1 MTDIEISR
9 NSKKLDIREIAKK
22 LDLKE
27 DDLELYGK
35 RFPST
40 PYVITLAPV
49 SSYLGFL

>member
-35 RFPST
+35 HKAKIKMIKDDVKGR
-40 PYVITLAPV
+40 
-49 SSYLGFL
+49 